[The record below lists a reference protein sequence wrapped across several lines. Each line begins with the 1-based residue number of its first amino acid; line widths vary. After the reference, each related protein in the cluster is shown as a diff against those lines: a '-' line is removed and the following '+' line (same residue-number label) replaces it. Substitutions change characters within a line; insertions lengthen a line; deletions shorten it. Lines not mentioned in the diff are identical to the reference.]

1 MRKKAFTL
9 IEVLVALAIF
19 ALAAVGLGAAY
30 TNVLMS
36 RMALKE
42 KGVGE
47 EDFARCRAAMLETAN
62 FADIEKG
69 GDVYLPDDRMAR
81 WKGKIEPTTVA
92 DLFWVTITVE
102 IQASAGGSYGP
113 PREQS
118 QWILRPTW
126 SVESDRTKLLA
137 DAKER
142 LLKTRGY
149 DEETGGG
156 TSFISKPSTKN
167 GQGNNNQNNNS
178 NKKPDNNNQG
188 KDNNPKDNP
197 KNKPDPT
204 KPNGG
209 KTPVIQ

>member
-1 MRKKAFTL
+1 MRKRAFTL
-9 IEVLVALAIF
+9 IEVLVALSIF
-19 ALAAVGLGAAY
+19 ALAAVGLGSAY
-30 TNVLMS
+30 SNVLLS

-102 IQASAGGSYGP
+102 IQATAGGPFGVS
-113 PREQS
+113 REQS

-156 TSFISKPSTKN
+156 TSFISKATTKN
-167 GQGNNNQNNNS
+167 NQGNNKQNNN
-178 NKKPDNNNQG
+178 NKKPDNNNSG
-188 KDNNPKDNP
+188 KDNNP

>member
-9 IEVLVALAIF
+9 IEVLVALSIF

-30 TNVLMS
+30 SNVLLS

-92 DLFWVTITVE
+92 DLFRVTITVE
-102 IQASAGGSYGP
+102 IQATAGGSYGA

-137 DAKER
+137 DAKQR

-156 TSFISKPSTKN
+156 TSFISKATTKN
-167 GQGNNNQNNNS
+167 GQGNNNQNNN
-178 NKKPDNNNQG
+178 KKPDNNSG
-188 KDNNPKDNP
+188 KDNNPKNNQN
-197 KNKPDPT
+197 NKTDST
-204 KPNGG
+204 KSNGG

>member
-1 MRKKAFTL
+1 MRKNAFTL
-9 IEVLVALAIF
+9 IEVLVALSIF
-19 ALAAVGLGAAY
+19 ALAAVGLGSAY
-30 TNVLMS
+30 SNVLLS

-47 EDFARCRAAMLETAN
+47 EDFARCRAAMIETAN

-81 WKGKIEPTTVA
+81 WKGKIEPTTVT
-92 DLFWVTITVE
+92 DLFWITLTVE
-102 IQASAGGSYGP
+102 IQTSAGGPYGV

-156 TSFISKPSTKN
+156 TTFISKPTTKN
-167 GQGNNNQNNNS
+167 TQGNNNQNNNS
-178 NKKPDNNNQG
+178 GN
-188 KDNNPKDNP
+188 DNNPK
-197 KNKPDPT
+197 NKSEPT
-204 KPNGG
+204 KPTEG
-209 KTPVIQ
+209 KVPVVQ

>member
-30 TNVLMS
+30 SNVLMS

-102 IQASAGGSYGP
+102 IQATAGGSYGA

-137 DAKER
+137 DAKQR

-156 TSFISKPSTKN
+156 TSFISKATTKN
-167 GQGNNNQNNNS
+167 SQGNNNHNNNS
-178 NKKPDNNNQG
+178 NKKPDNNPG
-188 KDNNPKDNP
+188 KDNNP
-197 KNKPDPT
+197 KNKPDPA
-204 KPNGG
+204 KPTGG

>member
-1 MRKKAFTL
+1 MRKNAFTL

-19 ALAAVGLGAAY
+19 ALAAVGLGSAY
-30 TNVLMS
+30 SNVLLS

-102 IQASAGGSYGP
+102 IQTTAGGLYGT

-126 SVESDRTKLLA
+126 SVESERAKLLA

-156 TSFISKPSTKN
+156 TSFISKATPKKN
-167 GQGNNNQNNNS
+167 QSGNNSTNNNS
-178 NKKPDNNNQG
+178 NKKPDSNNSG
-188 KDNNPKDNP
+188 KDNNPKNQ
-197 KNKPDPT
+197 PDST
-204 KPNGG
+204 KPTGG

>member
-9 IEVLVALAIF
+9 IEVLVALSIF

-30 TNVLMS
+30 SNVLLS

-42 KGVGE
+42 KGMGE

-102 IQASAGGSYGP
+102 IQATAGGSYGA

-137 DAKER
+137 DTKQR
-142 LLKTRGY
+142 LLKIRGY

-156 TSFISKPSTKN
+156 TSFISKATTKN
-167 GQGNNNQNNNS
+167 GQGNNNQNNN
-178 NKKPDNNNQG
+178 KKPDNNSG
-188 KDNNPKDNP
+188 KDNNPKNNQN
-197 KNKPDPT
+197 NKTDPT
-204 KPNGG
+204 KSNGG

>member
-1 MRKKAFTL
+1 MRKNAFTL

-19 ALAAVGLGAAY
+19 ALAAVGLGSAY
-30 TNVLMS
+30 SNVLLS

-102 IQASAGGSYGP
+102 IQTTAGGPYGT

-126 SVESDRTKLLA
+126 SVESERTKLLA

-156 TSFISKPSTKN
+156 TSFISKATPKKN
-167 GQGNNNQNNNS
+167 QGGNNSTNNNS
-178 NKKPDNNNQG
+178 NKKPDNNNSG
-188 KDNNPKDNP
+188 
-197 KNKPDPT
+197 NKPEPT
-204 KPNGG
+204 KPTGG

>member
-1 MRKKAFTL
+1 
-9 IEVLVALAIF
+9 
-19 ALAAVGLGAAY
+19 
-30 TNVLMS
+30 
-36 RMALKE
+36 
-42 KGVGE
+42 
-47 EDFARCRAAMLETAN
+47 MLETAN

-92 DLFWVTITVE
+92 DLFRVTITVE
-102 IQASAGGSYGP
+102 IQATAGGSYGA

-137 DAKER
+137 DAKQR

-156 TSFISKPSTKN
+156 TSFISKATTKN
-167 GQGNNNQNNNS
+167 GQGNNNQNNN
-178 NKKPDNNNQG
+178 KKPDNNSG
-188 KDNNPKDNP
+188 KDNNPKNNQN
-197 KNKPDPT
+197 NKTDPT
-204 KPNGG
+204 KSNGG

>member
-30 TNVLMS
+30 SNVLLS

-81 WKGKIEPTTVA
+81 WKGKIEPTTVV

-102 IQASAGGSYGP
+102 IQASAGGPYGA

-156 TSFISKPSTKN
+156 TSFISKATTKKD
-167 GQGNNNQNNNS
+167 QGNNNQNNNPNNNPN
-178 NKKPDNNNQG
+178 NKPNNSNQG
-188 KDNNPKDNP
+188 KDNNP

-204 KPNGG
+204 KPTGG

>member
-9 IEVLVALAIF
+9 IEVLVALSIF
-19 ALAAVGLGAAY
+19 ALAAVGLGSAY
-30 TNVLMS
+30 SNVLLS

-102 IQASAGGSYGP
+102 IQTTAGGPYGA

-126 SVESDRTKLLA
+126 SVESDRAKLLA

-156 TSFISKPSTKN
+156 TSFISKATPKN

-178 NKKPDNNNQG
+178 NKKPDSNNSG
-188 KDNNPKDNP
+188 KDNNQ

-204 KPNGG
+204 KPTGG

>member
-1 MRKKAFTL
+1 MRRKAFTL

-30 TNVLMS
+30 SNVLLS

-102 IQASAGGSYGP
+102 IQATAGGSYGA

-137 DAKER
+137 DAKQR

-156 TSFISKPSTKN
+156 TSFISKATTKN
-167 GQGNNNQNNNS
+167 NQGNNNQNNN
-178 NKKPDNNNQG
+178 NKKPDNNNSG
-188 KDNNPKDNP
+188 KDNNP
-197 KNKPDPT
+197 KNKPDPA
-204 KPNGG
+204 KPTGG
-209 KTPVIQ
+209 KAPVIQ

>member
-1 MRKKAFTL
+1 MRKNAFTL

-30 TNVLMS
+30 SNVLMS

-69 GDVYLPDDRMAR
+69 GDVYLPDDRMGR

-102 IQASAGGSYGP
+102 IQATAGGAYGP

-126 SVESDRTKLLA
+126 SVESDRAKLLA

-156 TSFISKPSTKN
+156 TTFISKPSTKN
-167 GQGNNNQNNNS
+167 NQGKNNSPNNQNNNNS
-178 NKKPDNNNQG
+178 G

-197 KNKPDPT
+197 KNKPDSGKPT
-204 KPNGG
+204 GG

>member
-1 MRKKAFTL
+1 MRRNAFTL
-9 IEVLVALAIF
+9 IEVLVALSIF
-19 ALAAVGLGAAY
+19 ALAAVGLGSAY
-30 TNVLMS
+30 SNVLLS

-47 EDFARCRAAMLETAN
+47 EDFARCRAAMIETAN

-81 WKGKIEPTTVA
+81 WKGKIEPTTVT
-92 DLFWVTITVE
+92 DLFLITLTVE
-102 IQASAGGSYGP
+102 IQTSAGGPYGV

-156 TSFISKPSTKN
+156 TTFISKPTTKN
-167 GQGNNNQNNNS
+167 TQGNNNQNNNS
-178 NKKPDNNNQG
+178 G
-188 KDNNPKDNP
+188 KDNNPK
-197 KNKPDPT
+197 NKSEPAKPT
-204 KPNGG
+204 EG
-209 KTPVIQ
+209 KVPVVQ

>member
-1 MRKKAFTL
+1 MRKRAFTL
-9 IEVLVALAIF
+9 IEVLVALSIF
-19 ALAAVGLGAAY
+19 ALAAVGLGSAY
-30 TNVLMS
+30 SNVLLS

-92 DLFWVTITVE
+92 DLFRVTITVE
-102 IQASAGGSYGP
+102 IQATAGGPFGE

-137 DAKER
+137 DAKQR

-156 TSFISKPSTKN
+156 TSFISKATTKN
-167 GQGNNNQNNNS
+167 NQGNNNQNNN
-178 NKKPDNNNQG
+178 NKKPDNNNSG
-188 KDNNPKDNP
+188 KDNNP

>member
-1 MRKKAFTL
+1 MRKRAFTL

-30 TNVLMS
+30 SNVLMS

-47 EDFARCRAAMLETAN
+47 EDFARCRAALLETAN

-69 GDVYLPDDRMAR
+69 GDVYLPDDRMGR

-102 IQASAGGSYGP
+102 IQATAGGAYGP

-126 SVESDRTKLLA
+126 SVESERTKLLA

-156 TSFISKPSTKN
+156 TTFISKPSTKN
-167 GQGNNNQNNNS
+167 NQGKNNSSNNQNNNNS
-178 NKKPDNNNQG
+178 G
-188 KDNNPKDNP
+188 KDNSPKDNP
-197 KNKPDPT
+197 KNKTDSGKT
-204 KPNGG
+204 TGG
-209 KTPVIQ
+209 KNPVIQ

>member
-9 IEVLVALAIF
+9 IEVLVALSIF

-30 TNVLMS
+30 SNVLLS

-47 EDFARCRAAMLETAN
+47 EDFARCRAAVLETAN
-62 FADIEKG
+62 FADIETG
-69 GDVYLPDDRMAR
+69 GDVYLPEDRMAR

-102 IQASAGGSYGP
+102 IQATAGGPFGA

-167 GQGNNNQNNNS
+167 SQGNNNQNNN
-178 NKKPDNNNQG
+178 NKKPDNNNSG
-188 KDNNPKDNP
+188 KDNNPKNNQ

>member
-1 MRKKAFTL
+1 MRKNAFTL

-30 TNVLMS
+30 SNVLLS

-92 DLFWVTITVE
+92 DLFWATITGE
-102 IQASAGGSYGP
+102 IQATAGGPYGT

-126 SVESDRTKLLA
+126 SVESDRAKLLA

-156 TSFISKPSTKN
+156 TSFISKASTKN
-167 GQGNNNQNNNS
+167 NQGNNNQNNNS
-178 NKKPDNNNQG
+178 NKKPESNNSG
-188 KDNNPKDNP
+188 KDNNPKNQ
-197 KNKPDPT
+197 PDPT
-204 KPNGG
+204 TPPGG

>member
-9 IEVLVALAIF
+9 IEVLVALSIF

-30 TNVLMS
+30 SNVLLS

-102 IQASAGGSYGP
+102 IQATAGGSYGA

-156 TSFISKPSTKN
+156 TSFISKATTKN
-167 GQGNNNQNNNS
+167 NQGNNNQNNN
-178 NKKPDNNNQG
+178 NKKPDNNNSG
-188 KDNNPKDNP
+188 KDNNP

>member
-1 MRKKAFTL
+1 MRRKAFTL

-30 TNVLMS
+30 SNVLLS

-102 IQASAGGSYGP
+102 IQTTAGGPYGA
-113 PREQS
+113 PRVQS

-126 SVESDRTKLLA
+126 SVESERTKLLA
-137 DAKER
+137 DAKQR
-142 LLKTRGY
+142 LLKIRGY

-156 TSFISKPSTKN
+156 TSFISKATTKN
-167 GQGNNNQNNNS
+167 PQGNNNQNNNS
-178 NKKPDNNNQG
+178 NKKPDNNSG
-188 KDNNPKDNP
+188 KDNNP
-197 KNKPDPT
+197 KNKPDPA
-204 KPNGG
+204 KPTGG

>member
-9 IEVLVALAIF
+9 IEVLVALSIF

-30 TNVLMS
+30 SNVLLS

-102 IQASAGGSYGP
+102 IQATAGGPFGE

-137 DAKER
+137 DAKQR

-156 TSFISKPSTKN
+156 TSFISKATTKN
-167 GQGNNNQNNNS
+167 NQGNNNQNNN
-178 NKKPDNNNQG
+178 NKKPDNNNSG
-188 KDNNPKDNP
+188 KDNNP

>member
-1 MRKKAFTL
+1 M
-9 IEVLVALAIF
+9 ALAIF

-30 TNVLMS
+30 SNVLMS

-69 GDVYLPDDRMAR
+69 GDVYLPDDRMGR

-102 IQASAGGSYGP
+102 IQATAGGAYGP

-126 SVESDRTKLLA
+126 SVESDRAKLLA

-156 TSFISKPSTKN
+156 TTFISKPSTKN
-167 GQGNNNQNNNS
+167 NQGKNNSPNNQNNNNS
-178 NKKPDNNNQG
+178 G

-197 KNKPDPT
+197 KNKPDSGKPT
-204 KPNGG
+204 GG

>member
-1 MRKKAFTL
+1 MRKNAFTL
-9 IEVLVALAIF
+9 IEVLVALSIF
-19 ALAAVGLGAAY
+19 ALAAVGLGSAY
-30 TNVLMS
+30 SNVLLS

-92 DLFWVTITVE
+92 DLFWVTLTVE
-102 IQASAGGSYGP
+102 IQTTAGGPYGT
-113 PREQS
+113 PRAQS

-126 SVESDRTKLLA
+126 SVESDRAKLLA

-156 TSFISKPSTKN
+156 TSFISKATTKN
-167 GQGNNNQNNNS
+167 NQSNNNQNNNS
-178 NKKPDNNNQG
+178 NKKPESNNSG
-188 KDNNPKDNP
+188 KDNNPKNQ
-197 KNKPDPT
+197 PDPT
-204 KPNGG
+204 KPTGE
-209 KTPVIQ
+209 KSPVIQ

>member
-1 MRKKAFTL
+1 MRKSAFTL

-19 ALAAVGLGAAY
+19 ALAAVGLGSAY
-30 TNVLMS
+30 SNVLLS

-81 WKGKIEPTTVA
+81 WKGKVEPTTVA
-92 DLFWVTITVE
+92 DLFWVTLTVE
-102 IQASAGGSYGP
+102 IQTSAGGPYGS

-126 SVESDRTKLLA
+126 SVESERAKLLA

-142 LLKTRGY
+142 LLKVRGY

-156 TSFISKPSTKN
+156 TSFISKATTKN
-167 GQGNNNQNNNS
+167 GQGNNNS
-178 NKKPDNNNQG
+178 NKKPDNTNPG
-188 KDNNPKDNP
+188 KDNNPKNT
-197 KNKPDPT
+197 PDPA
-204 KPNGG
+204 KPTGG
-209 KTPVIQ
+209 KIPVIQ

>member
-1 MRKKAFTL
+1 
-9 IEVLVALAIF
+9 
-19 ALAAVGLGAAY
+19 
-30 TNVLMS
+30 
-36 RMALKE
+36 
-42 KGVGE
+42 
-47 EDFARCRAAMLETAN
+47 MLETAN

-102 IQASAGGSYGP
+102 IQATAGGSYGA

-137 DAKER
+137 DAKQR

-156 TSFISKPSTKN
+156 TSFISKATTKN
-167 GQGNNNQNNNS
+167 SQGNNNQNNNS
-178 NKKPDNNNQG
+178 NKKPDNNPG
-188 KDNNPKDNP
+188 KDNNP
-197 KNKPDPT
+197 KNKPDPA
-204 KPNGG
+204 KPTGG

>member
-1 MRKKAFTL
+1 MRKRAFTL
-9 IEVLVALAIF
+9 IEVLVALSIF
-19 ALAAVGLGAAY
+19 ALAAVGLGSAY
-30 TNVLMS
+30 SNVLLS

-102 IQASAGGSYGP
+102 IQATAGGPFGE

-137 DAKER
+137 DAKQR

-156 TSFISKPSTKN
+156 TSFISKATTKN
-167 GQGNNNQNNNS
+167 NQGNNNQNNN
-178 NKKPDNNNQG
+178 NKKPDNNNSG
-188 KDNNPKDNP
+188 KDNNP

>member
-1 MRKKAFTL
+1 MRRNAFTL
-9 IEVLVALAIF
+9 IEVLVALSIF
-19 ALAAVGLGAAY
+19 ALAAVGLGSAY
-30 TNVLMS
+30 SNVLLS

-47 EDFARCRAAMLETAN
+47 EDFARCRAAMIETAN

-81 WKGKIEPTTVA
+81 WKGKIEPTTVT
-92 DLFWVTITVE
+92 DLFWITLTVE
-102 IQASAGGSYGP
+102 IQTSAGGPYGV

-156 TSFISKPSTKN
+156 TTFISKPTTKN
-167 GQGNNNQNNNS
+167 TQGNNNQNNNS
-178 NKKPDNNNQG
+178 G
-188 KDNNPKDNP
+188 KDNNPK
-197 KNKPDPT
+197 NKSEPT
-204 KPNGG
+204 KPTEG
-209 KTPVIQ
+209 KVPVVQ

>member
-9 IEVLVALAIF
+9 IEVLVALSIF

-30 TNVLMS
+30 SNVLLS

-102 IQASAGGSYGP
+102 IQATAGGPFGE

-156 TSFISKPSTKN
+156 TSFISKATTKN
-167 GQGNNNQNNNS
+167 NQGNNNQNNN
-178 NKKPDNNNQG
+178 NKKPDNNNSG
-188 KDNNPKDNP
+188 KDNNP

>member
-1 MRKKAFTL
+1 MRKNAFTL
-9 IEVLVALAIF
+9 IEVLVALSIF
-19 ALAAVGLGAAY
+19 ALAAVGLGSAY
-30 TNVLMS
+30 SNILLS

-47 EDFARCRAAMLETAN
+47 EDFARCRAAMIETAN

-81 WKGKIEPTTVA
+81 WKGKIEPTTVT
-92 DLFWVTITVE
+92 DLFLITLTVE
-102 IQASAGGSYGP
+102 IQTSAGGPYGA

-126 SVESDRTKLLA
+126 SVESDRAKLLS
-137 DAKER
+137 DAKQR

-156 TSFISKPSTKN
+156 TSFISKPTTKN
-167 GQGNNNQNNNS
+167 TQGNNNQNNNS
-178 NKKPDNNNQG
+178 G
-188 KDNNPKDNP
+188 KDNNPK
-197 KNKPDPT
+197 NKSEPAKPT
-204 KPNGG
+204 EG
-209 KTPVIQ
+209 KVPVVQ

>member
-1 MRKKAFTL
+1 MRKNAFTL
-9 IEVLVALAIF
+9 IEVLVSLSIF

-30 TNVLMS
+30 SNVLLS

-47 EDFARCRAAMLETAN
+47 EDFARCRAAMIETAN

-81 WKGKIEPTTVA
+81 WKGKIEPTTVT
-92 DLFWVTITVE
+92 DLFWITLTVE
-102 IQASAGGSYGP
+102 IQTSAGGPYGV

-126 SVESDRTKLLA
+126 SVESDRAKLLS
-137 DAKER
+137 DAKQR

-156 TSFISKPSTKN
+156 TSFISKPTPKKEAPKNSTEPAKPPET
-167 GQGNNNQNNNS
+167 
-178 NKKPDNNNQG
+178 KKPAVQ
-188 KDNNPKDNP
+188 
-197 KNKPDPT
+197 
-204 KPNGG
+204 
-209 KTPVIQ
+209 

>member
-9 IEVLVALAIF
+9 IEVLVALSIF
-19 ALAAVGLGAAY
+19 ALAAVGLGSAY
-30 TNVLMS
+30 SNVLLS

-102 IQASAGGSYGP
+102 IQATAGGPYGV

-126 SVESDRTKLLA
+126 SVESERAKILA
-137 DAKER
+137 NTKER

-156 TSFISKPSTKN
+156 TSFISKATTKN
-167 GQGNNNQNNNS
+167 GQGNNNQNNN
-178 NKKPDNNNQG
+178 KPDNNNSG
-188 KDNNPKDNP
+188 KDNNPK
-197 KNKPDPT
+197 NKSDPT
-204 KPNGG
+204 KPTGE

>member
-9 IEVLVALAIF
+9 IEVLVALSIF

-30 TNVLMS
+30 SNVLLS

-92 DLFWVTITVE
+92 DLFRVTITVE
-102 IQASAGGSYGP
+102 IQATAGGSYGA

-137 DAKER
+137 DAKQR

-156 TSFISKPSTKN
+156 TSFISKATTKN
-167 GQGNNNQNNNS
+167 GQGNNNQNNN
-178 NKKPDNNNQG
+178 KKPDNNSG
-188 KDNNPKDNP
+188 KDNNPKNNQN
-197 KNKPDPT
+197 NKTDPT
-204 KPNGG
+204 KSNGG

>member
-1 MRKKAFTL
+1 MRKNAFTL
-9 IEVLVALAIF
+9 IEVLVSLSIF

-30 TNVLMS
+30 SNVLLS

-47 EDFARCRAAMLETAN
+47 EDFARCRAAMIETAN

-81 WKGKIEPTTVA
+81 WKGKIEPTTVT
-92 DLFWVTITVE
+92 DLFWITLTVE
-102 IQASAGGSYGP
+102 IQTSAGGPYGV

-126 SVESDRTKLLA
+126 SVESDRAKLLS
-137 DAKER
+137 DAKQR

-156 TSFISKPSTKN
+156 TSFISKPTTKN
-167 GQGNNNQNNNS
+167 TQGNNNQNNNS
-178 NKKPDNNNQG
+178 G
-188 KDNNPKDNP
+188 KDNNPK
-197 KNKPDPT
+197 NKSEPAKPT
-204 KPNGG
+204 EG
-209 KTPVIQ
+209 KVPVVQ

>member
-9 IEVLVALAIF
+9 IEVLVALSIF
-19 ALAAVGLGAAY
+19 ALAAVGLGSAY
-30 TNVLMS
+30 SNVLLS

-102 IQASAGGSYGP
+102 IQATAGGSYGA

-156 TSFISKPSTKN
+156 TSFISKATTKN
-167 GQGNNNQNNNS
+167 GQGNNNQNNN
-178 NKKPDNNNQG
+178 KKPDNNSG
-188 KDNNPKDNP
+188 KDNNPKNNQN
-197 KNKPDPT
+197 NKTDST
-204 KPNGG
+204 KSNGG

>member
-1 MRKKAFTL
+1 MRRKAFAL

-30 TNVLMS
+30 SNVLLS

-81 WKGKIEPTTVA
+81 WKCKIEPTTVA

-102 IQASAGGSYGP
+102 IQSTAGGPYGAP
-113 PREQS
+113 HVQS

-126 SVESDRTKLLA
+126 SVESERTKLLA
-137 DAKER
+137 DAKQR
-142 LLKTRGY
+142 LLKIRGY

-156 TSFISKPSTKN
+156 TSFISKATTKKP
-167 GQGNNNQNNNS
+167 QGNNNQNNNS
-178 NKKPDNNNQG
+178 NKKPDNNSG
-188 KDNNPKDNP
+188 KDNNP
-197 KNKPDPT
+197 KNKPDPA
-204 KPNGG
+204 KPTGG